1 MQVNSSEGIRSK
13 NHWRRRTLIVLALGA
28 CVIALIVYLQF
39 RLSLEE
45 RQFVGTWVLQQTNNP
60 PVQVDVRSDRV
71 MVLTYEDRST
81 AKYQWEVAGTKLMI
95 TQKLPAS
102 LQRLKTQI
110 RSAILATPTLQR
122 TEVFQWE
129 KTDDGFT
136 LREVS
141 GSNSVSPS
149 VIRLCPIAQ

>member
-1 MQVNSSEGIRSK
+1 MQANSNEDTRSK
-13 NHWRRRTLIVLALGA
+13 NHCRRRTLIVAVLCA

-39 RLSLEE
+39 RLTPEE
-45 RQFVGTWVLQQTNNP
+45 RQFVVTWVVQQTNSP

-71 MVLTYEDRST
+71 MVLTYPNSS
-81 AKYQWEVAGTKLMI
+81 AKYQWKIADKKLMI
-95 TQKLPAS
+95 TQKQPAS

-110 RSAILATPTLQR
+110 RSAILATPTSQR

-141 GSNSVSPS
+141 GNNSVSPRVLILS
-149 VIRLCPIAQ
+149 PRSQ